1 MLKEAIAMLMQNKNA
16 RAEFQSGQLQFA
28 GLGAME
34 QRALKD
40 VFKGEKGD
48 HFLKSSESGY
58 WRSDR

>member
-34 QRALKD
+34 QRALKE
-40 VFKGEKGD
+40 VFKEGRNDRVLKNSNILLWEK
-48 HFLKSSESGY
+48 
-58 WRSDR
+58 

>member
-34 QRALKD
+34 QRALKE
-40 VFKGEKGD
+40 VFQEGKNDKV
-48 HFLKSSESGY
+48 LKKTSLAAWGVV
-58 WRSDR
+58 